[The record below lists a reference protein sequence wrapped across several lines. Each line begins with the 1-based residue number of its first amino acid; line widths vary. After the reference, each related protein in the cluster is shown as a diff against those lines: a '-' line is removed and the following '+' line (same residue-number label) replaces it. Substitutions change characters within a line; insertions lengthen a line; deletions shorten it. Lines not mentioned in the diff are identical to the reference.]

1 MNLRN
6 LRLSSL
12 YFGALTMLLPA
23 LSMAGMSP
31 EEIKSFQINKAKAE
45 AGEGLPAYV
54 VAGGQGSPFGGG
66 TTVDANGK
74 PISYNDPSPSPAAL
88 LANAYLSG
96 AGVEKNESEAFFW
109 YEVVRGHGLLIP
121 NEKAFLAMIRSMPA
135 VKIDGVLRRLNARR
149 DALSKAEYSRSK
161 SLSDSKF
168 KSLSQF
174 DAYSF
179 DHCVEGVVI
188 NRHVLRSAARIYK
201 EDDLYPIYNWLYEAN
216 LGDGNPNFPYLLFPL
231 GEEGKKISD
240 ELTAKGR
247 RMIDRVIA
255 GTALADSSD
264 MKVVADAYAE
274 GHFGLKVDEAQRRKW
289 LIKAYEARL
298 DEAHEMRKKAD
309 AGGPEEWLQIAGWAR
324 NAQYEDFKDVL
335 GYRYMWLEK
344 YEKTVGLKADL
355 GDPESIDEMIQML
368 KYEKVGNSGGFKV
381 SPDRNDLLK
390 WISARHKISGLPSD
404 AIMLAHA
411 YAEEGDKCFSPE
423 IKEVERSRLA
433 RSFADKYLKGL
444 FNDAASGDLSAKLKL
459 AVLSDPNLS
468 VKKNNSNYVAVENFE
483 RVISSLSGAEY
494 YTFAED
500 VRLLQKFNMTG
511 RQILST
517 AEYRKSGERKV
528 YDPNAKTM
536 STREL
541 YLDFISSSDK
551 QDSLMSQNDL
561 AGLAPV
567 LNYLAAQDEE
577 IESSIS
583 EISDNKSP
591 RTPISLKWYR
601 RLAEMGDQTGL
612 RILAES
618 YDKGLGVAPDAVTA
632 YAYHALAGTGPGVF
646 QNVADVRDRLY
657 LTTEGSNEKKLDAA
671 FKLSPSDKELA
682 FKKYKELLDGFSSR
696 VTRIGESIA
705 KANFEAEDKSMKE
718 YQAAQAAK
726 KSAEKK

>member
-1 MNLRN
+1 M
-6 LRLSSL
+6 
-12 YFGALTMLLPA
+12 
-23 LSMAGMSP
+23 
-31 EEIKSFQINKAKAE
+31 
-45 AGEGLPAYV
+45 
-54 VAGGQGSPFGGG
+54 
-66 TTVDANGK
+66 
-74 PISYNDPSPSPAAL
+74 
-88 LANAYLSG
+88 
-96 AGVEKNESEAFFW
+96 KNFC
-109 YEVVRGHGLLIP
+109 R
-121 NEKAFLAMIRSMPA
+121 
-135 VKIDGVLRRLNARR
+135 
-149 DALSKAEYSRSK
+149 
-161 SLSDSKF
+161 
-168 KSLSQF
+168 
-174 DAYSF
+174 
-179 DHCVEGVVI
+179 
-188 NRHVLRSAARIYK
+188 
-201 EDDLYPIYNWLYEAN
+201 
-216 LGDGNPNFPYLLFPL
+216 
-231 GEEGKKISD
+231 
-240 ELTAKGR
+240 
-247 RMIDRVIA
+247 
-255 GTALADSSD
+255 
-264 MKVVADAYAE
+264 
-274 GHFGLKVDEAQRRKW
+274 
-289 LIKAYEARL
+289 
-298 DEAHEMRKKAD
+298 
-309 AGGPEEWLQIAGWAR
+309 
-324 NAQYEDFKDVL
+324 
-335 GYRYMWLEK
+335 WLEK

-404 AIMLAHA
+404 AIILAHA

-468 VKKNNSNYVAVENFE
+468 VKKNNSTYVAVENFE
-483 RVISSLSGAEY
+483 RVISSLSRAED

-511 RQILST
+511 EQILST

-551 QDSLMSQNDL
+551 QDSLMNLNVL

-577 IESSIS
+577 IESRFS
-583 EISDNKSP
+583 EISENKST

-646 QNVADVRDRLY
+646 QSVADEQLAVRDRLY

-726 KSAEKK
+726 KRAEKK